1 MQSYVKD
8 SIPIRYDEE
17 FCKKTKYHKIDP
29 QHGEMTTRM
38 FRVMKCYKFK
48 NDDRV
53 FWILSNKSLT
63 QNNIRFLENEG
74 WYIAGVESQ
83 GAELELCKQDFGA
96 DQANLKLTIK
106 KTKVKNK

>member
-1 MQSYVKD
+1 MRSYVKD
-8 SIPIRYDEE
+8 SIPVYYDDK
-17 FCKKTKYHKIDP
+17 FCKKTEYHKIDP
-29 QHGEMTTRM
+29 NRGRMTTKM
-38 FRVMKCYKFK
+38 FHTMKTYKFP

-74 WYIAGVESQ
+74 WYIVGVESQ
-83 GAELELCKQDFGA
+83 GAELQLCKQDFGA

-106 KTKVKNK
+106 KVNLK

>member
-8 SIPIRYDEE
+8 SIPVYYDEK
-17 FCKKTKYHKIDP
+17 FYKKTEYHKIDP
-29 QHGEMTTRM
+29 KHPEMTTKM
-38 FRVMKCYKFK
+38 FKVMKGYKFP

-74 WYIAGVESQ
+74 WYIVGIEAQ
-83 GAELELCKQDFGA
+83 GAEIELCKQDFGT

-106 KTKVKNK
+106 KMNIK